1 MAADQPTTIT
11 VQASAHGRPISPDLF
26 GIFFE
31 DLNYAADGGLYAEL
45 VQNRSFEYAMVEQPT
60 WNNLTAWELQQ
71 RGGQGSVVVEYGV
84 PLNANNPHY
93 AVLEIRKS
101 GDVALVNS
109 GFDGIPVKAG
119 EKYDVSLFARQLYI
133 GARWGSENR
142 TGTLP
147 LVVKLEARTA
157 PCSAR
162 RNST

>member
-11 VQASAHGRPISPDLF
+11 VQAGVPGKPISPDLF

-45 VQNRSFEYAMVEQPT
+45 VQNRSFEYAMVEQPA

-71 RGGQGSVVVEYGV
+71 RGGQGSVTVEYGV

-93 AVLEIRKS
+93 AVLEIRKP

-109 GFDGIPVKAG
+109 GFDGIPV
-119 EKYDVSLFARQLYI
+119 
-133 GARWGSENR
+133 
-142 TGTLP
+142 
-147 LVVKLEARTA
+147 
-157 PCSAR
+157 
-162 RNST
+162 